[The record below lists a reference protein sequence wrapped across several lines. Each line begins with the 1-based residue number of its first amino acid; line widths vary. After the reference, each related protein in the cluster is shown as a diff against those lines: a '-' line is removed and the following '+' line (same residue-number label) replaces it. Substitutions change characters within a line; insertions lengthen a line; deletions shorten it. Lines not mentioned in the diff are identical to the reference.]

1 MERRVLV
8 VGLDASGAQRRRRA
22 KLGERSE
29 APEAP
34 MLNPQGSKR
43 VTSQVLPTASQHDTD
58 ARRVRHRKN
67 ADRSSVTPPA
77 V

>member
-34 MLNPQGSKR
+34 MLNPQR
-43 VTSQVLPTASQHDTD
+43 VETRDLTSA
-58 ARRVRHRKN
+58 
-67 ADRSSVTPPA
+67 ADRIAT
-77 V
+77 